1 MQDQTV
7 AEVER
12 FGLRNSTVSI
22 LDQGIAGYTPAL
34 VTHDSTTVFARGLS
48 VVLIAVMPTGCGIG
62 EHFGTSSLDLEQ
74 IPRSHPNS
82 SAELHQTGA
91 YCESKRNPYF
101 ASHLSV

>member
-12 FGLRNSTVSI
+12 LRLRNSTVSI

-34 VTHDSTTVFARGLS
+34 VTHDSTTVFTRGLS

-62 EHFGTSSLDLEQ
+62 EHFGTSCLDLEQ
-74 IPRSHPNS
+74 IPRSQPNS
-82 SAELHQTGA
+82 SAELQLTGA
-91 YCESKRNPYF
+91 YCECERTPI
-101 ASHLSV
+101 LRVT